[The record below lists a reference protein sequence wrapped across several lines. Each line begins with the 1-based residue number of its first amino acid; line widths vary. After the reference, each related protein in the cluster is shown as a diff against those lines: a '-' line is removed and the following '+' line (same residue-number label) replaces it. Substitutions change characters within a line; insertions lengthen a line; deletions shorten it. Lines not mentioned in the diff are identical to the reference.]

1 MAQLMAIRFDKKLSR
16 FARVSFLRRIGR
28 FSHPLPSGPW
38 EQPPPCS
45 RPAAIAKSKPV
56 LSAPLAV
63 PWAAID
69 NPSRAAETTVDG
81 HGVHSAVLGLTSA
94 DPALFVFWDRY
105 VKIVAGSVQ
114 CADQCVKQRA
124 RDRFA

>member
-16 FARVSFLRRIGR
+16 FARISFLRRSRTI
-28 FSHPLPSGPW
+28 LPSSAFRPLGTN
-38 EQPPPCS
+38 PPCS